1 MPTPNI
7 NLPPLPLPPD
17 RPAGRARTSGL
28 KRLAGLVVAWVILF
42 LAPLL
47 RGADSAS
54 ALEYKVKAGY
64 LYNFGKFVE
73 WPSTAFRAPDS
84 PFVIAVLDDGEAQP
98 VIEQV
103 LAGKNV
109 GGRPVEVRSVTES
122 TLPKD
127 AHILLVTRSARK
139 RPEDVLAALGGAP
152 TLLVGE
158 TDEFS
163 ELGGVFGF
171 VRENEN
177 VRLTLCL
184 EHAARAN
191 LKISAKLSSVA
202 RSVKS
207 RQTK

>member
-1 MPTPNI
+1 MPTPNH
-7 NLPPLPLPPD
+7 NLPPAPLPPD
-17 RPAGRARTSGL
+17 WTACRARASAL
-28 KRLAGLVVAWVILF
+28 RRLAGLVIVWMALSLV
-42 LAPLL
+42 PLL
-47 RGADSAS
+47 HGADAAS
-54 ALEYKVKAGY
+54 TLEYKVKAGY

-73 WPSTAFRAPDS
+73 WPSTAFTATNS
-84 PFVIAVLDDGEAQP
+84 PFVIAVLDAGGAQP

-103 LAGKNV
+103 LAGKSV
-109 GGRPVEVRSVTES
+109 GGHPVQVRSVTGPA
-122 TLPKD
+122 LPTD
-127 AHILLVTRSARK
+127 AHILLVTRSAKR
-139 RPEDVLAALGGAP
+139 RPEDLLSALGGAS

-171 VRENEN
+171 VREKEN

-202 RSVKS
+202 KPVKS
-207 RQTK
+207 KRPE